1 VNNDRGVQ
9 EECGGRLKK
18 EGVRFG
24 GTVPEGP
31 LNIAIDESKKADVAL
46 VLGSSM
52 SGARP
57 LLCLSPNPPSLFI
70 FSSLA
75 AFYS

>member
-1 VNNDRGVQ
+1 MQ

-57 LLCLSPNPPSLFI
+57 SV
-70 FSSLA
+70 
-75 AFYS
+75 